1 MAATKLSGEF
11 GVDVN
16 VEDLFYNFQTTSRVA
31 SEEMRL
37 YGPKWR
43 LLETHLNMRPDGRLL
58 DLRQALVDL
67 VDMADAQ
74 QLSFLYRVDSADMF
88 ALVATGVR
96 GEGGRQ
102 IDMTPLLD
110 RRITIPLGTRRAIEH
125 VNLLTR
131 ALEAQTGI
139 QVGCCQ
145 AGVAGVP
152 FGFWTVSFEAH
163 DEPARAAFVRLLRTT
178 PGAPVRYRWS
188 MMCDFRRP
196 FCFINLASHSG

>member
-1 MAATKLSGEF
+1 MKCRVTAAFGLVAGVSILVSAQGQEFANILRNGQEATLSVFGPRPLELAATKLSGEF

-74 QLSFLYRVDSADMF
+74 
-88 ALVATGVR
+88 
-96 GEGGRQ
+96 
-102 IDMTPLLD
+102 
-110 RRITIPLGTRRAIEH
+110 
-125 VNLLTR
+125 
-131 ALEAQTGI
+131 
-139 QVGCCQ
+139 
-145 AGVAGVP
+145 
-152 FGFWTVSFEAH
+152 
-163 DEPARAAFVRLLRTT
+163 
-178 PGAPVRYRWS
+178 
-188 MMCDFRRP
+188 
-196 FCFINLASHSG
+196 